1 MAESK
6 GRQRAD
12 DNTDDSAIDEEKETD
27 IKNMK
32 TVGATGATG
41 PSGERG
47 PRGPKGTKGDKG
59 DQGDPGPPGS
69 VVAADLNQHPMLRRG
84 RPDGKSFPVLLRP
97 GQGNVF
103 TGVC

>member
-1 MAESK
+1 MEESK

-12 DNTDDSAIDEEKETD
+12 DNTDDSATDQEKETD

-47 PRGPKGTKGDKG
+47 PRGSKGAKGDKG

-69 VVAADLNQHPMLRRG
+69 VVAAELNQHPMLRRG
-84 RPDGKSFPVLLRP
+84 RPDGKSFPVLLPP
-97 GQGNVF
+97 GQR
-103 TGVC
+103 